1 VIPARRV
8 VRLALVLGV
17 LGLVAGGGSYA
28 AFSSST
34 ANPGNSFAAGNVALS
49 DNDAGAA
56 LLSLTGAGPGDST
69 TRCITVTYDGSLPA
83 TVRLDGSVSGALASH
98 LELTV
103 TRGTEAAPSFGSCSG
118 FTADSSDYVGAGS
131 GVVYSGTLASYP
143 SSYASG
149 IVDPVPGSPATW
161 TTSEAHTY
169 RFTVS
174 LNDDPAAQGESATA
188 SFTWEARNR

>member
-1 VIPARRV
+1 MIPARRI

-34 ANPGNSFAAGNVALS
+34 ENPGDSFAAGNVVLS

-56 LLSLTGAGPGDST
+56 LLSLTGAVPGDST

-83 TVRLDGSVSGALASH
+83 AVRLYGSVSGALGSH

-103 TRGTEAAPSFGSCSG
+103 TRGTDAAPSFGSCSG
-118 FTADSSDYVGAGS
+118 FTADSADYVGAGS

-161 TTSEAHTY
+161 SISDAHTY
-169 RFTVS
+169 RFMVS
-174 LNDDPAAQGESATA
+174 LNDDPAAQGQSASA

>member
-8 VRLALVLGV
+8 ARLALVLGV
-17 LGLVAGGGSYA
+17 LGLVAGGEGYA

-34 ANPGNSFAAGNVALS
+34 ENPGNSFAAGSVALS

-56 LLSLTGAGPGDST
+56 LLSLTGASPGDST

-83 TVRLDGSVSGALASH
+83 TVRLYGSVSGALASH